1 MKRWLYMVGAIVVL
15 VLVIAGVKA
24 YSVSQMIQHFKSQGA
39 PKFTVSAGKA
49 ELTPWQ
55 PTLSAVATLHAVHGA
70 DLSPEV
76 AGIVDAIE
84 FESGQDVKAGQLLV
98 RLRAA
103 DDLAHLKSLEA
114 TAALDLTVYTRDQ
127 VQFDAQAISQATL
140 DSDAATLKAAQAQVD
155 EQRAVADKKFIRAPF
170 SGRVGIRAVDSGQYV
185 AAGTKLVTLQTLDPI
200 YADFYLPQQN
210 LAQIA
215 VGQSISVTTSS
226 SGEPVTGK
234 IDAVNPQVDTNTRNM
249 QVRAS
254 LRNPGLKLLPG
265 MYVNV
270 NVDTGSAQQYLT
282 LPQTAVA
289 YNPYGASVFVVKPAG
304 AAPAAPNTQPPAANG
319 PPPPAPGDLTVE
331 QRFIETGPTR
341 GDQVAILKGIQEG
354 DLVVTSGQLKLK
366 NGALV
371 IVDNS
376 VTPKNDRQPHP
387 ADE

>member
-1 MKRWLYMVGAIVVL
+1 MVAAVVVL
-15 VLVIAGVKA
+15 VVVIAGVKA
-24 YSVSQMIQHFKSQGA
+24 YSVSQMIEHFKSQGA

-49 ELTPWQ
+49 EMMPWQ
-55 PTLSAVATLHAVHGA
+55 PTLSAVATLHAVRGA

-103 DDLAHLKSLEA
+103 DDLAHLASLKA
-114 TAALDLTVYTRDQ
+114 TAALDQTVYTRDQ

-140 DSDAATLKAAQAQVD
+140 DSDAAALKVAQAQVD

-170 SGRVGIRAVDSGQYV
+170 SGRVGIRAVDPGQYV
-185 AAGTKLVTLQTLDPI
+185 AAGTKLVTLQALDPI
-200 YADFYLPQQN
+200 YADFYLPQQD

-215 VGQSISVTTSS
+215 VGQSVGVTASP
-226 SGEPVTGK
+226 SGKPVTGK

-270 NVDTGSAQQYLT
+270 NVDTGGEQRYLT
-282 LPQTAVA
+282 LPQTAVV
-289 YNPYGASVFVVKPAG
+289 YNPYGASVFVIKPVG
-304 AAPAAPNTQPPAANG
+304 AAPAAPNTSPAAQ
-319 PPPPAPGDLTVE
+319 GDLAVE

-376 VTPKNDRQPHP
+376 VAPKNDQHPHP
-387 ADE
+387 DNE

>member
-1 MKRWLYMVGAIVVL
+1 MKRWSYMVAAVVVL
-15 VLVIAGVKA
+15 VVVIAGVKA
-24 YSVSQMIQHFKSQGA
+24 YSVSQTIEHFKSQGA

-49 ELTPWQ
+49 EMTPWQ

-103 DDLAHLKSLEA
+103 DDLAHLASLKA
-114 TAALDLTVYTRDQ
+114 TAALDQTVYTRDQ

-140 DSDAATLKAAQAQVD
+140 DSDAAALKVAQAQVD

-170 SGRVGIRAVDSGQYV
+170 SGRVGIRAVDPGQYV
-185 AAGTKLVTLQTLDPI
+185 AAGTKLVTLQALDPI
-200 YADFYLPQQN
+200 YADFYLPQQD

-215 VGQSISVTTSS
+215 VGQSVSVTASS
-226 SGEPVTGK
+226 AGEPVTGK

-270 NVDTGSAQQYLT
+270 NVDTGGEQRYLT
-282 LPQTAVA
+282 LPQTAVV
-289 YNPYGASVFVVKPAG
+289 YNPYGASVFVIKPVG
-304 AAPAAPNTQPPAANG
+304 AAPAARNTPPPTPNIPPAG
-319 PPPPAPGDLTVE
+319 QGDLTVE

-341 GDQVAILKGIQEG
+341 GDQVAILKGIREG

-376 VTPKNDRQPHP
+376 VAPKNDQHPHP
-387 ADE
+387 DNE

>member
-1 MKRWLYMVGAIVVL
+1 MVAAVVVL
-15 VLVIAGVKA
+15 VVVIAGVKA
-24 YSVSQMIQHFKSQGA
+24 YSVSQMIEHFKSQGA

-49 ELTPWQ
+49 EMMPWQ
-55 PTLSAVATLHAVHGA
+55 PTLSAVATLHAVRGA

-103 DDLAHLKSLEA
+103 DDLAHLASLKA
-114 TAALDLTVYTRDQ
+114 TAALDQTVYTRDQ

-140 DSDAATLKAAQAQVD
+140 DSDAAALKVAQAQVD

-170 SGRVGIRAVDSGQYV
+170 SGRVGIRAVDPGQYV
-185 AAGTKLVTLQTLDPI
+185 AAGTKLVTLQALDPI
-200 YADFYLPQQN
+200 YADFYLPQQD

-215 VGQSISVTTSS
+215 VGQSVSVTASP
-226 SGEPVTGK
+226 SGKPVTGK

-254 LRNPGLKLLPG
+254 LRNTGLKLLPG

-270 NVDTGSAQQYLT
+270 NVDTGGEQRYLT
-282 LPQTAVA
+282 LPQTAVV
-289 YNPYGASVFVVKPAG
+289 YNPYGASVFVIKPVG
-304 AAPAAPNTQPPAANG
+304 AAPAAPNTSPAAQ
-319 PPPPAPGDLTVE
+319 GDLAVE

-376 VTPKNDRQPHP
+376 VAPKNDQHPHP
-387 ADE
+387 DNE